1 MEDIHPRGGGAR
13 GRSVLECGRP
23 KELRKKKACYFL
35 NQTTKDEE
43 KLWAV
48 EKWKSKSRIP
58 TFPPPR
64 MPAAQGKKK
73 AVYTKRLTHPP
84 VVGDDPG
91 PRLRVKFLGALQDD
105 LDVRL

>member
-13 GRSVLECGRP
+13 GRSVLECGRS
-23 KELRKKKACYFL
+23 KELRKKKACCFL

-64 MPAAQGKKK
+64 MPAAQGKKR
-73 AVYTKRLTHPP
+73 RLHKTLDAPLQPP
-84 VVGDDPG
+84 DAENRTSGGVGG
-91 PRLRVKFLGALQDD
+91 
-105 LDVRL
+105 

>member
-13 GRSVLECGRP
+13 GRSVLECGRS
-23 KELRKKKACYFL
+23 KELRKKKACCFL

-64 MPAAQGKKK
+64 MPAAQGKKRRLHK
-73 AVYTKRLTHPP
+73 TLDAPGHDNNGRLPESATGRSGGAVASL
-84 VVGDDPG
+84 
-91 PRLRVKFLGALQDD
+91 AAAI
-105 LDVRL
+105 

>member
-13 GRSVLECGRP
+13 GRSVLECGRS
-23 KELRKKKACYFL
+23 KELRKKKACCFL

-64 MPAAQGKKK
+64 MPAAQGKKRRLHK
-73 AVYTKRLTHPP
+73 TLDAVAQLIEPTRTLSVSTHES
-84 VVGDDPG
+84 DN
-91 PRLRVKFLGALQDD
+91 RFLE
-105 LDVRL
+105 